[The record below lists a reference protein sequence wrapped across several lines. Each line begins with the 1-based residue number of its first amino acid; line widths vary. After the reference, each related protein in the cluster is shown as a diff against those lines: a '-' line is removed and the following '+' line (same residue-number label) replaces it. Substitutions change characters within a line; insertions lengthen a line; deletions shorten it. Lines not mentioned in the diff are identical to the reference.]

1 MKKQKMRLPDSLAIL
16 KNIKLIGLAIKI
28 KEIIVIGDI
37 HIGYEEALAKQGILM
52 PRFHFKD
59 IMGSAER
66 ILKKTKPKTIIL
78 IGDLKHEFGR
88 ISDQEWRDTLRF
100 LALLQKY
107 AKKIILIKGNH
118 DNILAPIARKK
129 GLEIVDKYILKD
141 NADNKAGDILF
152 IHGNALP
159 KLSKTQNKK
168 IKTIIIGH
176 EHAAVSIGTCI
187 RREKYKCFLLGKY
200 EDKDLIV
207 MPSFNPIVE
216 GTDMIKECPLGPFL
230 TKYNLFKFTAFA
242 VDENGKA
249 YKFGTLKD
257 IYQRQWH

>member
-1 MKKQKMRLPDSLAIL
+1 MKLLNQFIIL
-16 KNIKLIGLAIKI
+16 KDIKLVGLAIKI
-28 KEIIVIGDI
+28 KDTLVISDI

-52 PRFHFKD
+52 PRFHFTD
-59 IMGSAER
+59 IMESAEN

-107 AKKIILIKGNH
+107 AKKIVLIKGNH
-118 DNILAPIARKK
+118 DNILAPIAKKK
-129 GLEIVDKYILKD
+129 GLEIVDKYIVK
-141 NADNKAGDILF
+141 NRIGSKAGNALSRDILF
-152 IHGNALP
+152 IHGNAFP
-159 KLSKTQNKK
+159 KLSDAQDKK

-176 EHAAVSIGTCI
+176 EHAAVSIGTKI

-216 GTDMIKECPLGPFL
+216 GTDMLKEEPLGPFL
-230 TKYNLFKFTAFA
+230 TKYNICRFTAFA
-242 VDENGKA
+242 VDEKGKI
-249 YKFGTLKD
+249 YNFGTLKD
-257 IYQRQWH
+257 IYQRQRS